1 MLTGKREIDR
11 RKFLTGDI
19 LPERDLASARPQR
32 FFHISSAVVTAR
44 PEQCAEIARLIAAM
58 PDTEV
63 RAVEGS
69 KIVVVM
75 EGQSSGEIGSR
86 LTTMALMDG
95 VFSANMV
102 FEQLE
107 PIDDSGD
114 DR

>member
-1 MLTGKREIDR
+1 MLPGKREIDR

-19 LPERDLASARPQR
+19 LPERGSIAARPQR

-44 PEQCAEIARLIAAM
+44 PERCAEIARAIAAL

-75 EGQSSGEIGSR
+75 EAESSGEIGSR

-102 FEQLE
+102 FEQIE
-107 PIDDSGD
+107 PFDDSGD

>member
-19 LPERDLASARPQR
+19 LPERGPASARPQR

-44 PEQCAEIARLIAAM
+44 PERCAEIARQIAAL

-75 EGQSSGEIGSR
+75 EGESSGEIGSR

-102 FEQLE
+102 FEQIE
-107 PIDDSGD
+107 PLDDSGD

>member
-11 RKFLTGDI
+11 RKFLSGDI
-19 LPERDLASARPQR
+19 LPERDAMSVRPQR

-44 PEQCAEIARLIAAM
+44 PEQCAEIARRIATM

-63 RAVEGS
+63 RAVKGS

-75 EGQSSGEIGSR
+75 EGRSSGEIGSR

-102 FEQLE
+102 FEQIE
-107 PIDDSGD
+107 PLDDSGD

>member
-11 RKFLTGDI
+11 RKFLTGEI
-19 LPERDLASARPQR
+19 LPERGVVSARPQR

-44 PEQCAEIARLIAAM
+44 PEQCSEIARLISAM

-75 EGQSSGEIGSR
+75 EGESSGEIGSR

-102 FEQLE
+102 FEQ
-107 PIDDSGD
+107 IDPLDDIGD

>member
-19 LPERDLASARPQR
+19 LPERGAAPARPQR

-44 PEQCAEIARLIAAM
+44 PEQCAEIARQIAAM

-75 EGQSSGEIGSR
+75 EGKSSGEIGSR

-102 FEQLE
+102 FEQIE
-107 PIDDSGD
+107 PLDDSGD